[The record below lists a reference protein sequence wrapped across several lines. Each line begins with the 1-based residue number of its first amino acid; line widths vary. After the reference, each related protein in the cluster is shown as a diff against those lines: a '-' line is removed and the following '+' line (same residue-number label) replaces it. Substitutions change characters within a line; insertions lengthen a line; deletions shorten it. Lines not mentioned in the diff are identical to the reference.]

1 MRGITSRILDD
12 RVRTSEQIENLIGV
26 ATIGTIASKDKG
38 SLLLSAK
45 DNSRLLDSFGI
56 IRTNLSFMGHD
67 RLLRSIVVT
76 SPSPYEGK
84 STTAIN
90 LAISLAS
97 SGKRVLLMDADL
109 RRPTI
114 HKRLGIQNVG
124 GLSLILL
131 HGKQH
136 DTIARVPGIEN
147 LYVLTAGPKPPNPT
161 ELLESKRMRQLLQ
174 TIQDLTQLDVVV
186 IDTSPAL
193 AFADAAIIAAQV
205 DGVILTVNAQSS
217 REASLI
223 ETMEAFKKVN
233 ASIIGIILIDVKQ
246 HKPIT
251 YTNGAFDISSKE
263 LSVLN
268 TDDIEISS
276 IDELIDFEHFIC
288 TPRG

>member
-1 MRGITSRILDD
+1 
-12 RVRTSEQIENLIGV
+12 
-26 ATIGTIASKDKG
+26 
-38 SLLLSAK
+38 
-45 DNSRLLDSFGI
+45 
-56 IRTNLSFMGHD
+56 
-67 RLLRSIVVT
+67 
-76 SPSPYEGK
+76 
-84 STTAIN
+84 
-90 LAISLAS
+90 
-97 SGKRVLLMDADL
+97 MDADL

-276 IDELIDFEHFIC
+276 IDELIDLNISSAHPVDDKANMQHQESLVEPLNESTDENIDKDTYPVDIEDVTIIFPHPIKQGLRED
-288 TPRG
+288 